1 MRKREWYDGE
11 ERQKKNRRNHTI
23 RKTKTRFTCNQIK
36 RKYSKRQNSP
46 LFLAMAEERNDKHSL
61 KSSNEFTMR
70 DELQQPRLI
79 WTGMLYSPRLSRI
92 EKYDFFVK
100 IIICYIKIDVR
111 IFLFVLFCSM
121 NYCVNWLIDSWFGW
135 ILVGI
140 KFCLQGK
147 PPGSAVAYR
156 SLEG

>member
-1 MRKREWYDGE
+1 MNCNNLGSFGLECFINLDYRE
-11 ERQKKNRRNHTI
+11 
-23 RKTKTRFTCNQIK
+23 
-36 RKYSKRQNSP
+36 
-46 LFLAMAEERNDKHSL
+46 L
-61 KSSNEFTMR
+61 KSMT
-70 DELQQPRLI
+70 
-79 WTGMLYSPRLSRI
+79 
-92 EKYDFFVK
+92 FFVK
-100 IIICYIKIDVR
+100 SIICYIEIIVR

-121 NYCVNWLIDSWFGW
+121 NYCVNWLVDSWFGW